1 MTDLVFW
8 GGSGQARVLR
18 DAIEGTAY
26 RLAALFDNAEVRS
39 PFEDV
44 PIMIGERGF
53 DSWAARQE
61 RLSEIRSCVAIG
73 GNLGNDRLA
82 IQAWLLKRGLL
93 PITVIHRTAFV
104 ASTSTIGD
112 GCQILAL
119 SAVCAN
125 VRLGQSV
132 IVNTSASVDH
142 CCVIGDGTH
151 IGPGARLA
159 GEVMVGENVFVGTG
173 AVILP
178 RINIGGGATIGAGAV
193 VTRNVASGDVVVG
206 SPARSKSSS

>member
-1 MTDLVFW
+1 MTDLVLW
-8 GGSGQARVLR
+8 GGSGHARVLR

-26 RLAALFDNAEVRS
+26 RLVALFDNAAVSS
-39 PFEDV
+39 PFNDV
-44 PIMIGERGF
+44 PIMIGEQGF
-53 DSWAARQE
+53 DSWATRQDK
-61 RLSEIRSCVAIG
+61 LSEIRFCVAIG
-73 GNLGNDRLA
+73 GSRGSDRLA
-82 IQAWLLKRGLL
+82 IQAWLSKRGLL

-104 ASTSTIGD
+104 ASSSIVGV
-112 GCQILAL
+112 GSQILAL

-125 VRLGQSV
+125 AHLGQSV

-142 CCVIGDGTH
+142 CCVIGDGAH

-159 GEVMVGENVFVGTG
+159 GEVTVGANVFVGTG

-178 RINIGGGATIGAGAV
+178 RIHIGEGATIGAGSV

-206 SPARSKSSS
+206 SPARSKSAR